1 MGRAQIKEK
10 QWKLSKRAFTVLS
23 YLWVLFGDDF
33 CQNGND
39 FFYPAKLVEVR
50 NITPRVPM
58 AWPTRTAKRWAHS
71 CILKSSGPNFLDGS
85 ALSVGPT
92 LTTSL
97 RPYELEEVTIISF
110 ETANVRCAFASL
122 YFGKTV

>member
-1 MGRAQIKEK
+1 MVGVVIVERIRGYSHSVFSRACDVNGIVRKHRMGIAQIKGK

-23 YLWVLFGDDF
+23 FLWVLCGDDF

-58 AWPTRTAKRWAHS
+58 AWPTRTAKRWGPLVH
-71 CILKSSGPNFLDGS
+71 LKVKWSQLSRWFGNISGSDLNH
-85 ALSVGPT
+85 
-92 LTTSL
+92 
-97 RPYELEEVTIISF
+97 
-110 ETANVRCAFASL
+110 
-122 YFGKTV
+122 